1 MSRLTSLWGRE
12 PAMILAVVQAA
23 MALVATFGLGL
34 TVEQTGAVLALTAA
48 VLGLLTRSQ
57 VTPLASPRLGD

>member
-1 MSRLTSLWGRE
+1 MTRLTSLWGRE

-23 MALVATFGLGL
+23 LALFVVFGLRL
-34 TVEQTGAVLALTAA
+34 SAEQIGAVLALTAA

-57 VTPLASPRLGD
+57 VTPVASPRLGD

>member
-1 MSRLTSLWGRE
+1 MTRLTSLWGRE

-23 MALVATFGLGL
+23 LAFFVVFGLRL
-34 TVEQTGAVLALTAA
+34 SAEQIGAVLALTAA

-57 VTPLASPRLGD
+57 VTPVASPRLGD

>member
-1 MSRLTSLWGRE
+1 MSRIASLWGRE

-23 MALVATFGLGL
+23 LALVVAFGVGL
-34 TVEQTGAVLALTAA
+34 SAEQTGAVLALSAA

-57 VTPLASPRLGD
+57 VTPARAGD